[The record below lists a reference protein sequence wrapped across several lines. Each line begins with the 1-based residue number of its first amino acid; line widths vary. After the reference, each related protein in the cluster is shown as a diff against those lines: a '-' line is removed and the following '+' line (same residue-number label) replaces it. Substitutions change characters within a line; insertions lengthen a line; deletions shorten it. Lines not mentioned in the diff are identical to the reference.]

1 MQIIRHLSAL
11 GVVTLIAASVGGA
24 ELTRLESLAPVRGCG
39 CAIDPATGEIF
50 VTSCNSIVIEVYSS
64 EGERLR
70 SYWQPTSGGLAQEHV
85 DLDFVSHPIELGGAA
100 IPGGSL
106 LLINGNDLAAEVYA
120 LDPFD
125 GTVHGTLST
134 AFGDGRVSGGA
145 YHPSRGTIFLLQ
157 NRFAPTLGD
166 TIAEIDPATGAVLNH
181 FPLVEDYTV
190 WYIGDIDVSAVN
202 GNLFVVSSWEET
214 VDEYTPDGTFVQRY
228 ELPFG
233 VPPVASISMIDG
245 TGEAWT
251 TGTLGGATRLGG
263 FPGSPCDCEMTGDGP
278 GAVDVFDLLA
288 YLDLW
293 FSVDAAAER
302 TGDLPANIDVF
313 DLLDYLDCWFAG
325 C

>member
-1 MQIIRHLSAL
+1 MAGEMRSDGRIGPLIAYQVGQATAADMAASQKGPLMQIIRHLSAL

-100 IPGGSL
+100 VPGGSL

-157 NRFAPTLGD
+157 NRFAPTL
-166 TIAEIDPATGAVLNH
+166 V
-181 FPLVEDYTV
+181 
-190 WYIGDIDVSAVN
+190 
-202 GNLFVVSSWEET
+202 
-214 VDEYTPDGTFVQRY
+214 TPSPR
-228 ELPFG
+228 
-233 VPPVASISMIDG
+233 SIRQP
-245 TGEAWT
+245 E
-251 TGTLGGATRLGG
+251 
-263 FPGSPCDCEMTGDGP
+263 PC
-278 GAVDVFDLLA
+278 
-288 YLDLW
+288 
-293 FSVDAAAER
+293 
-302 TGDLPANIDVF
+302 
-313 DLLDYLDCWFAG
+313 
-325 C
+325 